1 MFVGRAADV
10 CGPLQVGVAGPEADE
25 RDVQFVAEKTQQVQE
40 FALLARGRAEQIVGL
55 VDDQQAHA
63 DRAHQSQGDGL
74 AEIGATVESDR
85 RPQRDQEFEV

>member
-1 MFVGRAADV
+1 M
-10 CGPLQVGVAGPEADE
+10 
-25 RDVQFVAEKTQQVQE
+25 
-40 FALLARGRAEQIVGL
+40 LARGRAEQIVGL